1 MSVGELIGEIL
12 LSILAGLLVFAFLKS
27 TPDFILSMLIDYG
40 EKLITQIYYGLPP
53 ITNPEWAEINENN
66 YTTIMGLFDL
76 LRFALGAVPTFVGL
90 RFLYR

>member
-12 LSILAGLLVFAFLKS
+12 LSIFMGFMVFVFLKS
-27 TPDFILSMLIDYG
+27 VPDFFLSMIIDYG

-66 YTTIMGLFDL
+66 YTTIMGLFNL
-76 LRFALGAVPTFVGL
+76 LRFALGAVPTFSLL
-90 RFLYR
+90 RWLKR

>member
-1 MSVGELIGEIL
+1 MSDSELIGEIL

-40 EKLITQIYYGLPP
+40 ENLITQIYYGLPP

-66 YTTIMGLFDL
+66 YTIIMGLLDG
-76 LRFALGAVPTFVGL
+76 LRFALGAVPTFAGL
-90 RFLYR
+90 RYIRR

>member
-1 MSVGELIGEIL
+1 MSDSELIGEIL
-12 LSILAGLLVFAFLKS
+12 ISILAGLLVFAFLKS

>member
-1 MSVGELIGEIL
+1 MSIGELISEIL
-12 LSILAGLLVFAFLKS
+12 LSIFMGFMVFVFLKS
-27 TPDFILSMLIDYG
+27 VPDFFLSMIIDYG
-40 EKLITQIYYGLPP
+40 ENLITQIYYGLPP

>member
-1 MSVGELIGEIL
+1 MSDSELIGEIL

-66 YTTIMGLFDL
+66 YTTIMGLFNL